1 MSIKATVVAT
11 AVVAASAF
19 AVGSAVPASA
29 EIYIPCYEHC
39 YPPKGNPPKT
49 PKASSTGKF
58 VVGCIMGSAAGL
70 IFASI
75 VKGGGIKWM
84 TQKEWEDLKVKV
96 PHPLT
101 TQEAMLIAGTCG
113 LYAFA
118 IRPAQSAPVVVRAGG

>member
-1 MSIKATVVAT
+1 MSIKATVIATAT

-19 AVGSAVPASA
+19 TVGSAVPASA
-29 EIYIPCYEHC
+29 EIVIPCYEHC
-39 YPPKGNPPKT
+39 YPKKSPSPPKS
-49 PKASSTGKF
+49 SSTGKF

-101 TQEAMLIAGTCG
+101 TEEAMLIAGTCG

-118 IRPAQSAPVVVRAGG
+118 IRPAQRAPVVVRAGG